1 MRARSILITPLSIA
15 LAASAALAS
24 AATQTTQF
32 QVRIVITESCDIQAV
47 AASDIDFG
55 TLTRSTGTPVDA
67 QGTLEV
73 NCSNGTPYTI
83 GMNSGANATSTT
95 AAADNRRMSDGSNN
109 FLAYGLY
116 RDAGR
121 QNFWGDVVGTDT
133 LAGTG
138 SASTQ
143 TVPVYG
149 RVPSTDAPAGSYS
162 DTVIAT
168 ITY

>member
-1 MRARSILITPLSIA
+1 MRARSILISPLSMV
-15 LAASAALAS
+15 LAASAVLAS

-55 TLTRSTGTPVDA
+55 TLTRSTGAPVDA

-83 GMNSGANATSTT
+83 GMNPGANATNTV
-95 AAADNRRMSDGSNN
+95 AAADNRRMTDGNNN

-133 LAGTG
+133 LAGIG

-143 TVPVYG
+143 TLPVYG
-149 RVPSTDAPAGSYS
+149 RVPSTDAPTGSYS